1 MNRLINNANNCFS
14 LCIEKGDHTSKGSSF
29 FFRKHKTH
37 LCCKFSQLLTVTGA
51 EELTSNIPDGR
62 LTSAPLN
69 INS

>member
-1 MNRLINNANNCFS
+1 MQIIVLAYA
-14 LCIEKGDHTSKGSSF
+14 LKKGITLPKVLF